1 MNRDELSIQ
10 EKNIL
15 EKIEMIHGVL
25 MMAKN
30 KGEVS
35 EEFFIDFKH
44 RLNELINLCEKKFS
58 GGDIR

>member
-10 EKNIL
+10 EQNIL

-25 MMAKN
+25 MMARN

>member
-25 MMAKN
+25 MMARS

-44 RLNELINLCEKKFS
+44 RLNELIDLCEKKFS
-58 GGDIR
+58 GDTR

>member
-15 EKIEMIHGVL
+15 EKIEMINGVL
-25 MMAKN
+25 MMARS

-44 RLNELINLCEKKFS
+44 RLNELIDLCEKKFS
-58 GGDIR
+58 GDIR

>member
-25 MMAKN
+25 MMARS

-35 EEFFIDFKH
+35 KEFFIDFKH
-44 RLNELINLCEKKFS
+44 RLNELIDLCEKKFS
-58 GGDIR
+58 GDTR

>member
-25 MMAKN
+25 MMARN